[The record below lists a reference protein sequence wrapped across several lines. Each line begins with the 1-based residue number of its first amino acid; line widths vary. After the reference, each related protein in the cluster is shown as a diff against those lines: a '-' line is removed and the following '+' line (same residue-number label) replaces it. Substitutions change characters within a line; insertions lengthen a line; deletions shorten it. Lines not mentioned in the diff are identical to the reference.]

1 MNKTKDQQAQEY
13 AEKKSIALR
22 KAWYLYRYGGM
33 HDPDDWT
40 RDTVKPSGNFE
51 CGFNAGVSFCEQSMW
66 RSVEDELPSNDN
78 NVLVYVP
85 STEFRIGGYEVA
97 YYDGEDWYTSDGE
110 HIRPTHFMYIPS
122 LPDTNTENH

>member
-1 MNKTKDQQAQEY
+1 MTQTKDQQAQEY
-13 AEKKSIALR
+13 AEKQRLYAAISGDGTSVLYTPKQFVNA
-22 KAWYLYRYGGM
+22 YLDGY
-33 HDPDDWT
+33 T
-40 RDTVKPSGNFE
+40 
-51 CGFNAGVSFCEQSMW
+51 ACEQSMW